1 MSYDGPSFVGLSDFE
16 VLLKFS
22 FQSQKFQ
29 TYFFH
34 FRLLKRT
41 IILLVKIIV
50 KSTNNIH
57 P

>member
-16 VLLKFS
+16 VLSKFS